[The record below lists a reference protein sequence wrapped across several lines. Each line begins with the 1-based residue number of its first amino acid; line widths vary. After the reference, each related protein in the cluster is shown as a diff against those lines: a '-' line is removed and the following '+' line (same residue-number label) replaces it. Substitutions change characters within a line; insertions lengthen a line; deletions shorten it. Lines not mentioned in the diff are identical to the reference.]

1 MTIVLVHGAWG
12 GAWTWRDVARQLTAA
27 GHEVFAPTLTGVAE
41 RSHVTPEQVNLS
53 SHIADVAG
61 LLHYED
67 LRDVL
72 LVGHSYGGMVITGA
86 ADRMP
91 DRIGGLLYVDA
102 FLPDSGQ
109 SLLDIAG
116 PERAAQHRAAA
127 MAHDGGRS
135 VLRPSTPGHS
145 SADSDR
151 RFGHLF
157 TPQPFGTMTEPF
169 VAQHPGQP
177 DVPRHYALCAAYRGS
192 AFHAIHARLKD
203 DARWSVSEFDAMHDV
218 IRTHPAQVSD
228 LIAKLA
234 RRWRLGPP

>member
-1 MTIVLVHGAWG
+1 MTILLVHGAWG
-12 GAWTWRDVARQLTAA
+12 GAWTWREVARRLTAA

-41 RSHVTPEQVNLS
+41 RSHVAPEHVTLS

-61 LLHYED
+61 LMRFED
-67 LRDVL
+67 LRNVL

-86 ADRMP
+86 ADREP

-102 FLPDSGQ
+102 FLPESGQ

-116 PERAAQHRAAA
+116 PERAAQHRATA
-127 MAHDGGRS
+127 MAHDGGKS
-135 VLRPSTPGHS
+135 IPRPSTPGHS
-145 SADSDR
+145 SPDSNQ

-169 VAQHPGQP
+169 VATNPGQP
-177 DVPRHYALCAAYRGS
+177 DVPRHFALCAAYKGS
-192 AFHAIHARLKD
+192 AFHPIHARLKD
-203 DARWSVSEFDAMHDV
+203 DPGWTVSEFDAVHDV
-218 IRTHPAQVSD
+218 IRTHPDEVSK
-228 LIAKLA
+228 LILDLA